1 MSPLSTLHSSTLNS
15 TLMTSGNDDAIW
27 FEAKLAK
34 EPQRSYTHEDFVASV
49 TLISSEED
57 HAKRPHESHTS
68 TVELMEEEREENEE
82 DKHGEVEI
90 LMAISKS
97 FVGSDRPDLDS
108 VEQFEV
114 ESSGWSGERK
124 MQDIN
129 KGLSYWP
136 KKVGVS
142 KKTSVMMVNKTME
155 QRSTTNESALDDRSR
170 HEVFLPSFI
179 SEEKNKEDENS
190 SENKQEGLAFLLIPS
205 FEETSEFQVESDEL
219 VEQGLVTQLD
229 LKQDLDNYD

>member
-1 MSPLSTLHSSTLNS
+1 
-15 TLMTSGNDDAIW
+15 MTFRNDDAIW

-97 FVGSDRPDLDS
+97 FVGSERPDLDS
-108 VEQFEV
+108 MEQFEV

-124 MQDIN
+124 MQDMN

-136 KKVGVS
+136 KKVQRVVS
-142 KKTSVMMVNKTME
+142 MKTSVMMVNKTME
-155 QRSTTNESALDDRSR
+155 QRSTMNESALGDWRR
-170 HEVFLPSFI
+170 HEVCLPSFI
-179 SEEKNKEDENS
+179 SEEKNKEEKNS
-190 SENKQEGLAFLLIPS
+190 SENKQEGLAFLFIPS
-205 FEETSEFQVESDEL
+205 FEETSEFQVGSDEL
-219 VEQGLVTQLD
+219 VEQGLVTKLD
-229 LKQDLDNYD
+229 LKQDSDDYYD